1 MTRPPIRGS
10 SGAGLRQQWLAWWHG
25 LPAPLR
31 APGWRAG
38 FAALVILAL
47 LLGFHHVV
55 RQSVRQGEVLRMS
68 VSNHAEAVWRCQ
80 ALGSVR
86 GREQCLQQL
95 QAPPAQPGR
104 TPPNTAPLRVV
115 SVGG

>member
-1 MTRPPIRGS
+1 MNERRVRSAALSAFG
-10 SGAGLRQQWLAWWHG
+10 QQWRAWWYS
-25 LPAPLR
+25 LPQALR
-31 APGWRAG
+31 APMWQAG

-68 VSNHAEAVWRCQ
+68 VSTHAEAVWRCQ
-80 ALGSVR
+80 ALSTPR
-86 GREQCLQQL
+86 SREQCLHQL

-115 SVGG
+115 RVGS

>member
-1 MTRPPIRGS
+1 MSERHPESP
-10 SGAGLRQQWLAWWHG
+10 ALRQQWRDWWQR
-25 LPAPLR
+25 LPEPVR
-31 APGWRAG
+31 APAWQLG
-38 FAALVILAL
+38 FAVLVIVAL

-68 VSNHAEAVWRCQ
+68 VSTHAEAVWRCQ
-80 ALGSVR
+80 ALSSPR
-86 GREQCLQQL
+86 SREQCLHQL

-115 SVGG
+115 RLGS

>member
-1 MTRPPIRGS
+1 MTRPTMHGS
-10 SGAGLRQQWLAWWHG
+10 HGAGLRSPWRAWWQR
-25 LPAPLR
+25 LPAPVR
-31 APGWRAG
+31 APAWRAG

-68 VSNHAEAVWRCQ
+68 VSSHAEAVWRCQ
-80 ALGSVR
+80 ALSSAR
-86 GREQCLQQL
+86 SREQCLQQL

-104 TPPNTAPLRVV
+104 TPPNTASPRVV
-115 SVGG
+115 SG